1 MSNDNHRDEEQNGG
15 RPGTGERGAGGG
27 GCYLADAEF
36 LVPRRNRDPQVE
48 GGVGRATTGIFSI
61 PLDCALKTLRTV
73 NCIVCV
79 LPQYKNENLEKEQ
92 N

>member
-15 RPGTGERGAGGG
+15 RPGTGERGAGG